1 MRATMWSRS
10 HGTAVNCTR
19 CVSSCMATHRR
30 KSVGSTCMRR
40 SAATMFGATSSRRGV
55 PPGAR
60 SYCPSTL
67 LERKASSPPI
77 SAPVTL
83 PPIAAAVALVD
94 DFFVALSLST
104 TGSSIALNLAEQA
117 GELEKINAQ
126 IDESSAEV
134 GNVALGDEVRSLI
147 KAVYVRLRGGSLTA
161 AQAEKTRE
169 NPEEGAAR
177 PRRPVDGSQAKRLSP
192 GCGGARGV
200 LRWSRPCWP
209 SPACCAS
216 GRCARRSSRWSGAR
230 PSCAHRALR
239 ASRRG
244 GRTWCRSSRR

>member
-1 MRATMWSRS
+1 MTAVSSAICAFCSGVAKSWPIPSPELSTWGRFLVSCSNRLDRSSGVGARSTARAWVRATMWSRS

-104 TGSSIALNLAEQA
+104 TGSSIALN
-117 GELEKINAQ
+117 
-126 IDESSAEV
+126 ESTLTLIQPA
-134 GNVALGDEVRSLI
+134 RS
-147 KAVYVRLRGGSLTA
+147 T
-161 AQAEKTRE
+161 TR
-169 NPEEGAAR
+169 
-177 PRRPVDGSQAKRLSP
+177 
-192 GCGGARGV
+192 
-200 LRWSRPCWP
+200 
-209 SPACCAS
+209 AS
-216 GRCARRSSRWSGAR
+216 GASAGAVRALVSATGPMASAAAARRSATIAAASSLETCGPGLTTNR
-230 PSCAHRALR
+230 PVRFANS
-239 ASRRG
+239 
-244 GRTWCRSSRR
+244 